1 MTHTFILEPFVF
13 GRFRSYETPTGLG
26 GTPLVMRSRMSTSAP
41 AKVPTP
47 ERPGGAPA
55 FGFLDRY
62 FRISER
68 GSSVAREVRGGLA
81 TFFAMAYIIVLNP
94 IILGSA
100 KDMYGHQLDNG
111 QLVTAT
117 TLSAAFTT
125 LLMGVIGNVPI
136 ALAAGLGVNSVVALQ
151 LAPRMSWPDAM
162 GMVVLAGFVVMLL
175 VATGLRERVMNAV
188 PFGLRKAISI
198 GIGLFIMLIGLVDSG
213 FVTRMP
219 DAAQTTVPLQLGV
232 GGHLTGWPVL
242 IFVLGVLLTFALIV
256 RKVPGAILLSIVG
269 MTVVA
274 VIINAVAT
282 VPSWGLTVPK
292 WPGNPV
298 STPDLGLVGEVSLF
312 GGFHKVGIL
321 TGILFVFTVLLS
333 CFFDAMGTIMGISDE
348 AKLTDAEGY
357 MPGINKVLFVDGLAV
372 AAGGA
377 SSASATTAFVEST
390 AGVGEGARTGLA
402 NVVTGGLF
410 AVALFLTP
418 IATMVPSQA
427 ATPALLAVG
436 FLILSNSIKEIDW
449 ADYTIAMPAFVTML
463 MMPFTYSITNGIGMG
478 FITFTVLRL
487 AAGRAREIPPA
498 MYVVSAVFA
507 FYYLMPALGLT

>member
-1 MTHTFILEPFVF
+1 MP
-13 GRFRSYETPTGLG
+13 
-26 GTPLVMRSRMSTSAP
+26 TSAP
-41 AKVPTP
+41 AKAPMP
-47 ERPGGAPA
+47 DQPGSGPGPGHGA
-55 FGFLDRY
+55 LDRY

-68 GSSVAREVRGGLA
+68 GSSLPREIRGGFA

-94 IILGSA
+94 IILGSST
-100 KDMYGHQLDNG
+100 DLYGNQLDNG

-117 TLSAAFTT
+117 ALTAAFTT

-188 PFGLRKAISI
+188 PYGLRKAIAI
-198 GIGLFIMLIGLVDSG
+198 GIGLFIMMIGLVDSG
-213 FVTRMP
+213 FVSRMP
-219 DAAQTTVPLQLGV
+219 DAANTTVPLQLGT

-242 IFVLGVLLTFALIV
+242 VFVLGALLTLALIL
-256 RKVPGAILLSIVG
+256 RKVPGAILISIVVT
-269 MTVVA
+269 TVLA
-274 VIINAVAT
+274 VIIEAVAD
-282 VPSWGLTVPK
+282 VPSWGLTAPA
-292 WPGNPV
+292 WPGNPFA
-298 STPDLGLVGEVSLF
+298 TPDFGLIGEVSLF
-312 GGFHKVGIL
+312 GGFEQVGLL
-321 TGILFVFTVLLS
+321 TGVLFVFTVLLS
-333 CFFDAMGTIMGISDE
+333 CFFDAMGTIMGVSDE
-348 AKLTDAEGY
+348 ARLTDARGQ
-357 MPGINKVLFVDGLAV
+357 MPGINKVLFIDGVAV

-390 AGVGEGARTGLA
+390 AGVGEGARTGFA
-402 NVVTGGLF
+402 NVVTGALF

-418 IATMVPSQA
+418 VATMVPSQA

-436 FLILSNSIKEIDW
+436 FLILAGSVGEIDW
-449 ADYTIAMPAFVTML
+449 ADHTIAIPAFVTMV

-478 FITFTVLRL
+478 FITFVVLRL
-487 AAGRAREIPPA
+487 AAGRGKGVPAA

>member
-1 MTHTFILEPFVF
+1 
-13 GRFRSYETPTGLG
+13 
-26 GTPLVMRSRMSTSAP
+26 MSTSATAP
-41 AKVPTP
+41 VDVNEQPP
-47 ERPGGAPA
+47 EPKNG
-55 FGFLDRY
+55 LDRY
-62 FRISER
+62 FKISER
-68 GSSVAREVRGGLA
+68 GSTVPREIRGGLA

-117 TLSAAFTT
+117 ALTAAFTT

-136 ALAAGLGVNSVVALQ
+136 ALAAGLGVNTVVALQ

-162 GMVVLAGFVVMLL
+162 GMVVLAGFVVMIL

-188 PFGLRKAISI
+188 PLSLRKGIAI

-213 FVTRMP
+213 FVSRIP
-219 DAAQTTVPLQLGV
+219 DAAHTTVPLQLG
-232 GGHLTGWPVL
+232 GDGHLNGWPVL
-242 IFVLGVLLTFALIV
+242 VFVLGVLLTLALLV
-256 RKVPGAILLSIVG
+256 RKVPGAILISIVV
-269 MTVVA
+269 MTVAA
-274 VIINAVAT
+274 VIVNAVAKI
-282 VPSWGLTVPK
+282 PSWGLTTPK

-298 STPDLGLVGEVSLF
+298 ATPDFGLVGKVSLF
-312 GGFHKVGIL
+312 GGFEKVGIL
-321 TGILFVFTVLLS
+321 TGVLFVFTVLLS

-348 AKLTDAEGY
+348 AHLTDENGQ
-357 MPGINKVLFVDGLAV
+357 MPGMNKVLFIDGIAV

-377 SSASATTAFVEST
+377 SSSSATTCFVEST

-402 NVVTGGLF
+402 NVVTGALF
-410 AVALFLTP
+410 AIALFLTP

-436 FLILSNSIKEIDW
+436 FLILSGGIRAIDW
-449 ADYTIAMPAFVTML
+449 DDWTVAIPAFITML

-478 FITFTVLRL
+478 FIAFTVLRVV
-487 AAGRAREIPPA
+487 AGRAKEVPVA
-498 MYVVSAVFA
+498 MYAVSAVFA

>member
-1 MTHTFILEPFVF
+1 
-13 GRFRSYETPTGLG
+13 
-26 GTPLVMRSRMSTSAP
+26 MSTSAP

-47 ERPGGAPA
+47 EQPGSGS
-55 FGFLDRY
+55 GVLDRH

-68 GSSVAREVRGGLA
+68 GSTLSREVRGGFA

-117 TLSAAFTT
+117 ALTAAFTT
-125 LLMGVIGNVPI
+125 LLMGVVGNVPI

-188 PFGLRKAISI
+188 PYGLRKAIAI

-213 FVTRMP
+213 FVARIP
-219 DAAQTTVPLQLGV
+219 DAAQTTVPLQLGAT
-232 GGHLTGWPVL
+232 GHLNGWPVL
-242 IFVLGVLLTFALIV
+242 VFVLGTLLTLALIV
-256 RKVPGAILLSIVG
+256 RKVPGAILISIVA
-269 MTVVA
+269 MTAVA
-274 VIINAVAT
+274 LVINAVADIE
-282 VPSWGLTVPK
+282 SWGLTTPT

-298 STPDLGLVGEVSLF
+298 ATPDFGLIGEVSLF
-312 GGFHKVGIL
+312 GGFGKVGVL
-321 TGILFVFTVLLS
+321 TGVLFVFTVLLS
-333 CFFDAMGTIMGISDE
+333 CFFDAMGTIMGVSDE
-348 AKLTDAEGY
+348 AKLTDGEGQ
-357 MPGINKVLFVDGLAV
+357 MPGINKVLFIDGVAV

-377 SSASATTAFVEST
+377 SSSSATTAFVEST
-390 AGVGEGARTGLA
+390 AGVGEGARTGFA

-410 AVALFLTP
+410 TAALFLTP
-418 IATMVPSQA
+418 VATMVPSQA
-427 ATPALLAVG
+427 ATPALVAVG
-436 FLILSNSIKEIDW
+436 FLILAGSIKEIDW
-449 ADYTIAMPAFVTML
+449 ADYTIAVPAFVTML

-478 FITFTVLRL
+478 FLTFAVLRL
-487 AAGRAREIPPA
+487 AAGRGREVPPA
-498 MYVVSAVFA
+498 MYAVAAVFA

>member
-1 MTHTFILEPFVF
+1 
-13 GRFRSYETPTGLG
+13 
-26 GTPLVMRSRMSTSAP
+26 MSTSAP
-41 AKVPTP
+41 AKVPAP
-47 ERPGGAPA
+47 EQPGAGPAYGA
-55 FGFLDRY
+55 LDR
-62 FRISER
+62 FFKISER
-68 GSSVAREVRGGLA
+68 GSSLPREIRGGFA

-100 KDMYGHQLDNG
+100 KDTYGNQLDNG

-117 TLSAAFTT
+117 AVTAAFTT

-162 GMVVLAGFVVMLL
+162 GMVVLAGFIVMLL

-188 PFGLRKAISI
+188 PYSLRKAIAI

-213 FVTRMP
+213 FISRIP
-219 DAAQTTVPLQLGV
+219 DAAQTTVPLQLG
-232 GGHLTGWPVL
+232 GDGHLTGWPVL
-242 IFVLGVLLTFALIV
+242 IFILGTLLTLALIV
-256 RKVPGAILLSIVG
+256 RKVSGAILISIVA
-269 MTVVA
+269 MTVLA
-274 VIINAVAT
+274 VIINAVADI
-282 VPSWGLTVPK
+282 PSWGLTTPT

-298 STPDLGLVGEVSLF
+298 ATPDFGLIGEVSLF
-312 GGFHKVGIL
+312 GGFSKVGFL
-321 TGILFVFTVLLS
+321 TGTLFVFTVLLS
-333 CFFDAMGTIMGISDE
+333 TFFDAMGTIMGVSDE
-348 AKLTDAEGY
+348 AKLTDAQGH
-357 MPGINKVLFVDGLAV
+357 MPGINKVLFVDGIAV

-377 SSASATTAFVEST
+377 SSSSATTCFVEST
-390 AGVGEGARTGLA
+390 AGVGEGARTGFA
-402 NVVTGGLF
+402 NVVTGALF

-418 IATMVPSQA
+418 VATMVPSQA

-436 FLILSNSIKEIDW
+436 FLILAGSVKEIDW
-449 ADYTIAMPAFVTML
+449 ADYTVAIPAFVTML

-478 FITFTVLRL
+478 FITFVVLRL
-487 AAGRAREIPPA
+487 AAGRGKEIPVA

>member
-1 MTHTFILEPFVF
+1 
-13 GRFRSYETPTGLG
+13 
-26 GTPLVMRSRMSTSAP
+26 MSSSAP
-41 AKVPTP
+41 TKATAPQPQEP
-47 ERPGGAPA
+47 EYRPALGA
-55 FGFLDRY
+55 LDRY

-68 GSSVAREVRGGLA
+68 GSTLSREIRGGFA

-117 TLSAAFTT
+117 AVTAAFTT

-136 ALAAGLGVNSVVALQ
+136 ALAAGLGVNTVVALQ

-175 VATGLRERVMNAV
+175 VATGLRERVMSAV
-188 PFGLRKAISI
+188 PLGLRKGIAI

-213 FVTRMP
+213 FVSRIP
-219 DAAQTTVPLQLGV
+219 DVAQTTVPLQLGAD
-232 GGHLTGWPVL
+232 GHLGGWPVL
-242 IFVLGVLLTFALIV
+242 VFVLGALLTLALIV
-256 RKVPGAILLSIVG
+256 RKVPGAILISIVA
-269 MTVVA
+269 MTVLA
-274 VIINAVAT
+274 VVIDAVAK
-282 VPSWGLTVPK
+282 VPSWGLTTPK

-298 STPDLGLVGEVSLF
+298 ATPDFGLIGQVSLF
-312 GGFHKVGIL
+312 GGFGKVGLL
-321 TGILFVFTVLLS
+321 TGTLFVFTVLLS
-333 CFFDAMGTIMGISDE
+333 CFFDAMGTIMGVGDE
-348 AKLTDAEGY
+348 AKLTDERGN
-357 MPGINKVLFVDGLAV
+357 MPGINKVLFVDGIAV

-377 SSASATTAFVEST
+377 SSSSATTCFVEST
-390 AGVGEGARTGLA
+390 AGVGEGARTGFA
-402 NVVTGGLF
+402 NVVTGSLF

-418 IATMVPSQA
+418 VATMVPSQA

-436 FLILSNSIKEIDW
+436 FLILANSVREIDW
-449 ADYTIAMPAFVTML
+449 ADHTIAIPAFVTMV

-478 FITFTVLRL
+478 FITFVVLRL
-487 AAGRAREIPPA
+487 AAGRGREVPVA

>member
-1 MTHTFILEPFVF
+1 
-13 GRFRSYETPTGLG
+13 
-26 GTPLVMRSRMSTSAP
+26 MSTSAT
-41 AKVPTP
+41 AKVPAP
-47 ERPGGAPA
+47 EKPGVPPRYGA
-55 FGFLDRY
+55 LDRY
-62 FRISER
+62 FKISER
-68 GSSVAREVRGGLA
+68 GSSLSREIRGGFA

-117 TLSAAFTT
+117 ALTAAFTT

-136 ALAAGLGVNSVVALQ
+136 ALAAGLGVNTVVALQ

-175 VATGLRERVMNAV
+175 VASGLRERVMAAV
-188 PFGLRKAISI
+188 PFGLRKGIAI

-213 FVTRMP
+213 FVSRIP
-219 DAAQTTVPLQLGV
+219 DAAHTTVPLQLGAD
-232 GGHLTGWPVL
+232 GHLNGWPVL
-242 IFVLGVLLTFALIV
+242 VFVLGVLLTLALLV
-256 RKVPGAILLSIVG
+256 RKVPGAILISIVA

-274 VIINAVAT
+274 VIINAVAH
-282 VPSWGLTVPK
+282 VPSWGLTTPK

-298 STPDLGLVGEVSLF
+298 SSPDFGLVGQVSLF
-312 GGFHKVGIL
+312 GGFHKVGVL
-321 TGILFVFTVLLS
+321 NGVLFVFTVLLS
-333 CFFDAMGTIMGISDE
+333 SFFDAMGTIMGIGDE
-348 AKLTDAEGY
+348 AKLTNAEGQ
-357 MPGINKVLFVDGLAV
+357 MPGINKVLFVDGIAV

-377 SSASATTAFVEST
+377 TSSSGTTCFVEST
-390 AGVGEGARTGLA
+390 AGVGEGARTGFA
-402 NVVTGGLF
+402 NIVTGLLF
-410 AVALFLTP
+410 AAALFLTP
-418 IATMVPSQA
+418 VATMVPSQA

-436 FLILSNSIKEIDW
+436 FLILAGSIREIDW
-449 ADYTIAMPAFVTML
+449 SDFTIAVPAFVTML

-478 FITFTVLRL
+478 FITFVVLRL
-487 AAGRAREIPPA
+487 ATGRAREIPAA

>member
-1 MTHTFILEPFVF
+1 
-13 GRFRSYETPTGLG
+13 
-26 GTPLVMRSRMSTSAP
+26 MSSSAP
-41 AKVPTP
+41 TKVPAP
-47 ERPGGAPA
+47 PDQPGALPASGA
-55 FGFLDRY
+55 LDRY
-62 FRISER
+62 FKISER
-68 GSSVAREVRGGLA
+68 GSTLAREIRGGFA

-100 KDMYGHQLDNG
+100 KDMYGHHLAGG

-117 TLSAAFTT
+117 TVTAAFTT

-188 PFGLRKAISI
+188 PYSLRKAISI

-213 FVTRMP
+213 FVTRIP
-219 DAAQTTVPLQLGV
+219 DAAQTTVPLQLGAD
-232 GGHLTGWPVL
+232 GHLNGWPVL
-242 IFVLGVLLTFALIV
+242 VFILGALLTLALIV
-256 RKVPGAILLSIVG
+256 RKVSGAILISIVT
-269 MTVVA
+269 MTVLA
-274 VIINAVAT
+274 VIIDAVAN
-282 VPSWGLTVPK
+282 VPSWGLTTPK

-298 STPDLGLVGEVSLF
+298 ATPDFGLIGKVSLF
-312 GGFHKVGIL
+312 GGFSHVGVL
-321 TGILFVFTVLLS
+321 TGVLFVFTVLLS
-333 CFFDAMGTIMGISDE
+333 CFFDAMGTIMGVSDE
-348 AKLTDAEGY
+348 AKLTNAKGE
-357 MPGINKVLFVDGLAV
+357 MPGINKVLFVDGIAV

-377 SSASATTAFVEST
+377 SSSSATTCFVEST
-390 AGVGEGARTGLA
+390 AGVGEGARTGFA
-402 NVVTGGLF
+402 NVVTGALF

-418 IATMVPSQA
+418 VATMVPSQA

-436 FLILSNSIKEIDW
+436 FLILAGSVKEIDW
-449 ADYTIAMPAFVTML
+449 ADYTLAIPAFVTMV

-478 FITFTVLRL
+478 FITFAVLRL
-487 AAGRAREIPPA
+487 AAGRGREVPVP
-498 MYVVSAVFA
+498 MYVVAAVFG

>member
-1 MTHTFILEPFVF
+1 
-13 GRFRSYETPTGLG
+13 
-26 GTPLVMRSRMSTSAP
+26 MSPSAP
-41 AKVPTP
+41 TKAPTP
-47 ERPGGAPA
+47 EQPGSGAA
-55 FGFLDRY
+55 SGALDRY

-68 GSSVAREVRGGLA
+68 GSTLPREIRGGFA

-117 TLSAAFTT
+117 ALTAAFTT

-188 PFGLRKAISI
+188 PHGLRKAIAI
-198 GIGLFIMLIGLVDSG
+198 GIGLFILLIGLVDSG
-213 FVTRMP
+213 FVTRIP

-232 GGHLTGWPVL
+232 GGHLDGWPVL
-242 IFVLGVLLTFALIV
+242 VFILGALLTLALIV
-256 RKVPGAILLSIVG
+256 RKVPGAILISIVA
-269 MTVVA
+269 MTAVA
-274 VIINAVAT
+274 MIINAVADI
-282 VPSWGLTVPK
+282 PSWGLTTPT

-298 STPDLGLVGEVSLF
+298 ATPDFGLIGEVSLF
-312 GGFHKVGIL
+312 GGFGKVGVL
-321 TGILFVFTVLLS
+321 TGVLFVFTVLLS
-333 CFFDAMGTIMGISDE
+333 CFFDAMGTIMGVSDE
-348 AKLTDAEGY
+348 AKLTDAQGQ
-357 MPGINKVLFVDGLAV
+357 MPGINKVLFIDGVAV

-377 SSASATTAFVEST
+377 SSSSATTAFVEST
-390 AGVGEGARTGLA
+390 AGVGEGARTGFA

-410 AVALFLTP
+410 TLALFLTP
-418 IATMVPSQA
+418 VATMVPSQA
-427 ATPALLAVG
+427 ATPALVAVG
-436 FLILSNSIKEIDW
+436 FLIMAGSVKEIDW
-449 ADYTIAMPAFVTML
+449 ADYTIAIPAFVTML

-478 FITFTVLRL
+478 FIAFAVLRL
-487 AAGRAREIPPA
+487 AAGRGREVPSA
-498 MYVVSAVFA
+498 MYVVAAVFA